1 MDIFLIG
8 QNRSTNQRAGMN
20 LKVQIQ
26 NFGARACSELTNDK
40 AEKEGQ
46 HINYVSFLALLL

>member
-1 MDIFLIG
+1 
-8 QNRSTNQRAGMN
+8 MN